1 LIAGAKVAPFS
12 AFPNFQHTFFQSF
25 SQCAG
30 TQFYGSGSFF
40 GSIGRNT
47 ESRGD
52 LLLKRVAGAGAACAF
67 CGGKGGNIR
76 QEASEG
82 D

>member
-1 LIAGAKVAPFS
+1 MIAGAKVAPFS

-40 GSIGRNT
+40 GSAGRNT
-47 ESRGD
+47 ESRDD
-52 LLLKRVAGAGAACAF
+52 LLLKRAAVVGAASGF

-76 QEASEG
+76 QEALEG